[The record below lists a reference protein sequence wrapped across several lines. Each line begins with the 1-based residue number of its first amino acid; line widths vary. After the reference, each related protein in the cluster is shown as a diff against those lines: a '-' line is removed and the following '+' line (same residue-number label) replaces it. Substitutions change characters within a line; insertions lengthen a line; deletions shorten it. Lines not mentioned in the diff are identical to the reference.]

1 MELDTRFFWRAFLL
15 PHECNGN
22 QQCNVTAPPMPPS
35 TLDPVQVDQ
44 AAYFPTEDIVSLA
57 VSWML
62 PEYSN
67 GVLRH
72 YQLRVGS
79 LPVRDNQESGITFL
93 SRTAIGVS
101 KALLSIF
108 RFCVLSTFKL

>member
-1 MELDTRFFWRAFLL
+1 
-15 PHECNGN
+15 
-22 QQCNVTAPPMPPS
+22 MPPS
-35 TLDPVQVDQ
+35 ILDPVQVDQ

-72 YQLRVGS
+72 YQIRVGS
-79 LPVRDNQESGITFL
+79 LPIRDNRESGITFL

-101 KALLSIF
+101 EALLLIF
-108 RFCVLSTFKL
+108 SDSVCYLLISLNFLLPSSLPLPPPLHHY